1 MTAPLQEIR
10 RAFDAFKAQ
19 ARKDPTSGDDLLNEA
34 YEKVEAALEGTLT
47 TDLAR
52 LAHKVYGYKGK
63 LGWAKRVQLHR
74 RRLETDVDDLDD
86 KERFWSWWEMVDALA
101 VLRRNKEAVEEQ
113 ERLYRWARSVSPH
126 EFALKALDDT
136 TQARCWK
143 AERRLDDWFQLY
155 EEAAQALDSPE
166 TSRYRRCSFLQAGM
180 EVSLGFGGDT
190 DGALRYQAALEKAN
204 DDPEWSGHFRFWLAG
219 IESRLL
225 IHWGRDEAEFDAAA
239 EEARAY
245 IEAQLEKRDDGQSID
260 IFRLRWACHNIGC
273 CMLWSGRFQEA
284 AAFLENAIQ
293 VEDSDA
299 HTHFFLA
306 AAVWAGEKKKEK
318 TLRHLKRARDFT
330 LNTNRGMIGQNF
342 LNEYA
347 FENVR
352 ENAEFRAAAGLDGQ
366 ERITG
371 EA

>member
-34 YEKVEAALEGTLT
+34 YDLVEAALEGTLT
-47 TDLAR
+47 PELAR

-74 RRLETDVDDLDD
+74 RRLEGDLDD

-101 VLRRNKEAVEEQ
+101 VLRRSKETVEEQ
-113 ERLYRWARSVSPH
+113 ERLYRWAREVSPH

-136 TQARCWK
+136 TQARCWS

-155 EEAAQALDSPE
+155 EEAAQILDSPE
-166 TSRYRRCSFLQAGM
+166 VSKYRRCSFLQAGM
-180 EVSLGFGGDT
+180 EVSRGFGGDT
-190 DGALRYQAALEKAN
+190 DSALRYLDAMEQAN
-204 DDPEWSGHFRFWLAG
+204 DDPEWSGYFRFWMAG
-219 IESRLL
+219 IENRLL
-225 IHWGRDEAEFDAAA
+225 IHWGRDEEAFDAAA
-239 EEARAY
+239 EEALTY
-245 IEAQLEKRDDGQSID
+245 IDAQLEKRDGGQSID
-260 IFRLRWACHNIGC
+260 ISKLRWACHNIGC
-273 CMLWSGRFQEA
+273 CMLWSGRFQRA
-284 AAFLENAIQ
+284 ADILEKAIQ

-299 HTHFFLA
+299 HTHFFLS
-306 AAVWAGEKKKEK
+306 AAVWAGEKDKEK
-318 TLRHLKRARDFT
+318 TLRHLKRATDFT

-347 FENVR
+347 FKDVR
-352 ENAEFRAAAGLDGQ
+352 GDAEFRAATGL
-366 ERITG
+366 E
-371 EA
+371 